1 MLAECIKNEPSDLKC
16 SRNSIS
22 VHCKLAGFT
31 ETSQEKMLHSKQLEQ
46 AGLHLKYREMDSGN
60 NTDCTAFCTLMMP
73 KWGRRAWWCKTF
85 KKKWQGRGTGVKDY
99 KITITW
105 TACLK
110 KKITWA
116 PHTAEF
122 GLFLCPLIALIFWV
136 WVTVA
141 VFYAAWLQPSFCIK
155 VLWPFVCSA
164 RTFLQVRFP

>member
-85 KKKWQGRGTGVKDY
+85 KKKMARKGNRCEGLQNYYYMD
-99 KITITW
+99 
-105 TACLK
+105 CLFK

-141 VFYAAWLQPSFCIK
+141 VFYAAWLQPYFCIK
-155 VLWPFVCSA
+155 VLWPLVCLA